1 MHNLIQFTQK
11 NEELLFFV
19 IIIVMITT
27 IISLLKTPKKYEE
40 PRAVNK
46 NISKDTNKDL
56 ELKLETK
63 KNRKTKVDL
72 VIDRFIKIYEE
83 HGIQQNQIPNF
94 IDSKFRLEL
103 KDFKNNE
110 SILQVLDNDLIEWT
124 CKKFGVKR
132 EWIDG
137 TSNEIYGRFDY
148 YKQVEA
154 FIDDICELNKDEKE
168 VEIYAFKKGEL
179 YRDDENQ
186 DVILLIRYPIGKIN
200 SKKVYRYIP
209 VRTYWRWGYW
219 RSRYQ
224 IKAIFYICSKL
235 GIFINGYDLKERR
248 EIADGTIFPEELLNK
263 IPLTYTWYP
272 EDYIDLI
279 SQNVQAKE
287 IDETEKVK
295 EYIKKERYI
304 EYLNNTLKMSK
315 KLNELS
321 LDIKH
326 SVKDKEIIEYDVFL
340 SHSSLDKDIFVSEFS
355 EKLSKKGL
363 KVFEDVK
370 VFKVGQSQTDMM
382 NMGILNSRFVVV
394 FLSHN
399 FINSGWSDYE
409 FKSFL
414 NREINEKRV
423 IILPIW
429 HDISVKE
436 VRQYNPYL
444 VDKFAL
450 NTQKFS
456 VDEIVE
462 HINQVV
468 LDSMAG
474 D

>member
-1 MHNLIQFTQK
+1 MGINETNLKRLTEKDIQLQK
-11 NEELLFFV
+11 KLTDARKRRDLKADKLIKLLNKRN
-19 IIIVMITT
+19 
-27 IISLLKTPKKYEE
+27 KTKMDIQKIGQY
-40 PRAVNK
+40 
-46 NISKDTNKDL
+46 NKDL
-56 ELKLETK
+56 LKQDKDLTSLVEQIR
-63 KNRKTKVDL
+63 KNTESMNRYK
-72 VIDRFIKIYEE
+72 DR
-83 HGIQQNQIPNF
+83 
-94 IDSKFRLEL
+94 L
-103 KDFKNNE
+103 
-110 SILQVLDNDLIEWT
+110 
-124 CKKFGVKR
+124 
-132 EWIDG
+132 
-137 TSNEIYGRFDY
+137 
-148 YKQVEA
+148 
-154 FIDDICELNKDEKE
+154 
-168 VEIYAFKKGEL
+168 
-179 YRDDENQ
+179 
-186 DVILLIRYPIGKIN
+186 
-200 SKKVYRYIP
+200 
-209 VRTYWRWGYW
+209 
-219 RSRYQ
+219 
-224 IKAIFYICSKL
+224 
-235 GIFINGYDLKERR
+235 
-248 EIADGTIFPEELLNK
+248 
-263 IPLTYTWYP
+263 
-272 EDYIDLI
+272 
-279 SQNVQAKE
+279 AKE
-287 IDETEKVK
+287 QEKQFRTMLKSMETQASTNV
-295 EYIKKERYI
+295 
-304 EYLNNTLKMSK
+304 EYLNSYTEMSK

-326 SVKDKEIIEYDVFL
+326 SVKVKEIIEYDVFL